1 MMSIRLF
8 HSNMR
13 TPRYTWGRPLMR
25 KALYFVSDI
34 DVPVERIWRMCPR
47 KFLRSLP
54 ACTRPSLFGSD

>member
-1 MMSIRLF
+1 
-8 HSNMR
+8 
-13 TPRYTWGRPLMR
+13 MR
-25 KALYFVSDI
+25 KALYFAVSN